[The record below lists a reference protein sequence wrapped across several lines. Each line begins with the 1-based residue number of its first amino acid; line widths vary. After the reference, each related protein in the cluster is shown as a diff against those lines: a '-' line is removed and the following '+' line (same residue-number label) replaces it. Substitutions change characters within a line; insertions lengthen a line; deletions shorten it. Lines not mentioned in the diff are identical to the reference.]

1 MDNELENKVS
11 QEESVLDTQPD
22 LQLEGAGT
30 PAELT
35 EADGNCAAGAEE
47 TQVTEEVQVGE
58 EQQMREEA
66 QVTEEAAVTEAQ
78 QEGPVLEQPEV
89 KAVIRPEEQPEVK
102 PEEKPV
108 YTDPNAGA
116 VHKQQTAGHYSYG
129 DPNTGY
135 YGNPNAGYHGNAQQ
149 TGTMGSQQN
158 GASDS
163 NMNQSQNGQNY
174 NTNSN
179 QAQKINYNQNYN
191 FHPGHQT
198 NEAPLSMGE
207 WLLTLLIGAVPCF
220 GIIIYCIWAFE
231 KNGNVNRR
239 NYCRAY
245 LIMTLIAFAIV
256 MIFVFVAII
265 GALLRF

>member
-22 LQLEGAGT
+22 LQPEGAGT

-35 EADGNCAAGAEE
+35 EADGSCTVGAEE
-47 TQVTEEVQVGE
+47 AQVSEERQLCEEPQVGE
-58 EQQMREEA
+58 EA
-66 QVTEEAAVTEAQ
+66 QVSEEPQITKDTSVTVPQ
-78 QEGPVLEQPEV
+78 QEKPVLEQT
-89 KAVIRPEEQPEVK
+89 EVK
-102 PEEKPV
+102 PDEEPV
-108 YTDPNAGA
+108 YTDPNADT

-129 DPNTGY
+129 DPNMGY
-135 YGNPNAGYHGNAQQ
+135 YGNAQQ
-149 TGTMGSQQN
+149 TGATGSQSN
-158 GASDS
+158 GASDP

-191 FHPGHQT
+191 FHPGRQT

-265 GALLRF
+265 GALLSF